1 MRNKIL
7 LAGFAAAALMAGH
20 ASAGVVLL
28 DNFNSDGPPVLN
40 WPGDATFTSTGAPG
54 SVDLIGAPPPFF
66 DLAPGNG
73 FYVDL
78 DGSSGTGNDPA
89 GQLTSVL
96 SFGAGT
102 YTLHFDLAG
111 NLRGAPDQSTTVSL
125 GDFAVTL
132 TPTAST
138 NFVNHSFTFT
148 TATAGKLVFTEHGPS
163 DQQGNLLDN
172 VELQTGVPEPTT
184 WALMLVGFGGLGAML
199 RANRRR
205 TALA

>member
-1 MRNKIL
+1 MRSKIL
-7 LAGFAAAALMAGH
+7 LAAVAAAALTAGS
-20 ASAGVVLL
+20 ASAGVVLK
-28 DNFNSDGPPVLN
+28 DNFDSDGPPVLN
-40 WPGDATFTSTGAPG
+40 WPGDSTFTSTAAPG
-54 SVDLIGAPPPFF
+54 SVDLIGSPPPFF
-66 DLAPGNG
+66 DLSPGHG

-78 DGSSGTGNDPA
+78 DGSTGSGNDPA

-102 YTLHFDLAG
+102 YTLQFDLAG

-125 GDFAVTL
+125 GNFAVTL

-138 NFVNHSFTFT
+138 NFVTHAFTFT

-172 VELQTGVPEPTT
+172 VQLTTGVPEPTT
-184 WALMLVGFGGLGAML
+184 WALMLVGFGGLGGLM
-199 RANRRR
+199 RAQRRK
-205 TALA
+205 AAFA

>member
-1 MRNKIL
+1 MNTKIL
-7 LAGFAAAALMAGH
+7 LAGLAAAALFAGH
-20 ASAGVVLL
+20 ASAGVVLQ

-40 WPGDATFTSTGAPG
+40 WGGDATFTSTGAPG

-78 DGSSGTGNDPA
+78 DGSTGSGNDPA

-125 GDFAVTL
+125 GSFSTTL

-138 NFVNHSFTFT
+138 NFVSHSFTFT

-172 VELQTGVPEPTT
+172 VQLVTGVPEPAS
-184 WALMLVGFGGLGAML
+184 WAMMLVGFGAMGALL
-199 RANRRR
+199 RNRRR
-205 TALA
+205 FAVA